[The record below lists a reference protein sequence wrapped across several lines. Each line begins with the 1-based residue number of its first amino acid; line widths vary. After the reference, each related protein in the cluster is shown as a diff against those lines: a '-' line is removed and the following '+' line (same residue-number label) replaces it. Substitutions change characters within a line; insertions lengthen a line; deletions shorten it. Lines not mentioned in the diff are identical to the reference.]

1 MRKSLLSMA
10 AVAALVG
17 TPALAADM
25 ALKAPPPPPAPI
37 WSGWYFGA
45 NGGGGWEN
53 ATWTFPTVQFFA
65 TAAGQSF
72 STNPNGGIAGG
83 QFGYNYQFGHW
94 VVGGEFMGDWSGL
107 SQKVVGPVPA
117 FPFDSYTTK
126 LSDLES
132 LTLRFGYAP
141 ANWLVYGKAGIAT
154 GGVNL
159 SGISGVPVAGVAF
172 SNTQRQ
178 WGPTVGV
185 GLEFLWTPHFVV
197 GVEYDFTVL
206 GGESVNTT
214 ATCTAA
220 ALCGATTAP
229 VAINSGAFNISTL
242 TGRVSY
248 KFDWAPISI
257 AAR

>member
-1 MRKSLLSMA
+1 MRKSLLSIA
-10 AVAALVG
+10 AVAALFG
-17 TPALAADM
+17 TPAFAADM
-25 ALKAPPPPPAPI
+25 ALKAPPLPPAPI

-53 ATWTFPTVQFFA
+53 TTWTFPTVQFFA

-141 ANWLVYGKAGIAT
+141 ANWLFYGKAGIAT
-154 GGVNL
+154 GSVNL
-159 SGISGVPVAGVAF
+159 SAISGVPVAGVAF

-185 GLEFLWTPHFVV
+185 GPRVPV
-197 GVEYDFTVL
+197 D
-206 GGESVNTT
+206 
-214 ATCTAA
+214 A
-220 ALCGATTAP
+220 ALRRR
-229 VAINSGAFNISTL
+229 
-242 TGRVSY
+242 GRVRFYGS
-248 KFDWAPISI
+248 WRGISHI
-257 AAR
+257 DSDVHGRCTLRCHSDACFNEQRHLQHLNGDRTSEL

>member
-1 MRKSLLSMA
+1 MKKGLLSMA

-141 ANWLVYGKAGIAT
+141 RIGWSTAKPVSPPAELISAPFQEYRSRAWHFRIRKGNGAR
-154 GGVNL
+154 L
-159 SGISGVPVAGVAF
+159 SAWA
-172 SNTQRQ
+172 SN
-178 WGPTVGV
+178 
-185 GLEFLWTPHFVV
+185 
-197 GVEYDFTVL
+197 
-206 GGESVNTT
+206 S
-214 ATCTAA
+214 
-220 ALCGATTAP
+220 CGRRTSSSA
-229 VAINSGAFNISTL
+229 
-242 TGRVSY
+242 
-248 KFDWAPISI
+248 
-257 AAR
+257 